1 MKKQLRI
8 SMMQVQQH
16 STMWYS
22 ITYNQGTHTF
32 RAFGWEMVKEIAFL
46 QHAHWNRVGKE
57 GLSKDY

>member
-1 MKKQLRI
+1 
-8 SMMQVQQH
+8 MMQVQQH